1 MKKIN
6 LQNDMKDAE
15 RQSWDSVADSWQKW
29 WKTIEI
35 GAQKVSKRLIELAEI
50 KPGSRVL
57 DIATGIG
64 EPAITVANQVGDSGG
79 GGHVLA
85 IDISSRMLSIAKQKA
100 ISLGLQNVIEFKQG
114 DAETIDLPT
123 STFDA
128 VLCRWGMTLF
138 LDFDT
143 GLSNIYRS
151 LVDGGRFA
159 AAVWSSADKVPVL
172 AITVNTVM
180 KETNSPPPPSPKVPG
195 PFSLSNE
202 NMLKN
207 SFIKSGFR
215 GVSVERVNVTFEFD
229 SAETYTSLIQET
241 AASLHALLTNET
253 QERRKEIL
261 KAVTE
266 AARKYA
272 DDNTRSLKLTNE
284 AICVVGK
291 K

>member
-6 LQNDMKDAE
+6 VQNDMKDAE

-85 IDISSRMLSIAKQKA
+85 IDISSRMLSIAKQRA

-172 AITVNTVM
+172 AIAVNTVM
-180 KETNSPPPPSPKVPG
+180 KETNSPPPPSSKVPG
-195 PFSLSNE
+195 TFNLSDE

-215 GVSVERVNVTFEFD
+215 GISVEFD